1 MSRLYSFVLPAF
13 KARFLK
19 EAIDSILAQT
29 YTNFELIIVNDASP
43 EDLDAIV
50 NSYDDPRIQYYINEK
65 NIGGKAL
72 VEQWNY
78 CISLANSEYI
88 ILASDDDIY
97 DKDYLLEMNRLVDKY
112 PEAYVFRPRVQYINN
127 NSEVIDVCGYIPEVS
142 SGIVFLLSLT
152 RGWISSGVPFYVF
165 KRTALNAIGGFA
177 DYPMAWFS
185 DNATVLRL
193 SNNGIISS
201 NDILFSFRTSGINI
215 SSRPNSEHDTIN
227 KLNATVQYYDEFL
240 TYINSSIETSPL
252 NAAIKRSLMR
262 EFPNNMQ
269 NSLYFM
275 LQRSSLKCVIKL
287 LPTLIKL
294 PFLTTKR
301 LLSFYLRL
309 VYKSIFFK

>member
-142 SGIVFLLSLT
+142 SGIVFLLSLS
-152 RGWISSGVPFYVF
+152 RGWISCGVPFYVF

-185 DNATVLRL
+185 DNATELRL

-240 TYINSSIETSPL
+240 T
-252 NAAIKRSLMR
+252 
-262 EFPNNMQ
+262 
-269 NSLYFM
+269 
-275 LQRSSLKCVIKL
+275 
-287 LPTLIKL
+287 
-294 PFLTTKR
+294 
-301 LLSFYLRL
+301 
-309 VYKSIFFK
+309 